1 MAQTFIILSPPRSFS
16 SVACGMLGQ
25 HPQLYGVPEL
35 NLFVADTIAEW
46 FEHHTQRL
54 KRPQGTHGLLRTL
67 AQLHDGEQNERSV
80 QAAWAWLAD
89 RRSWSTARL
98 LSYLEGRVAPKII
111 VDKSPMT
118 VLRPDYIERMYRMLP
133 DGQFLHLTRHP
144 VPTAKSLGEIL
155 SSEARSDNEL
165 GSGLNPFELW
175 CRAHDHI
182 LDLCSVLPTGQAL
195 RLKGEWLLE
204 DPDCYLRQIC
214 QWLGIRDDNAA
225 ITAAKRPE
233 QSPFACVGPP
243 NARLGN
249 DIKFLRSPE
258 LRSARFNMNAAE
270 TDPEV
275 AQLSHDLR
283 GRVVSLATELD
294 YVG

>member
-1 MAQTFIILSPPRSFS
+1 MAQTFVILSPPRSFS

-35 NLFVADTIAEW
+35 NLFVADTVAGW

-67 AQLHDGEQNERSV
+67 AQLHDGEQNETSV
-80 QAAWAWLAD
+80 QAAWVWLAE
-89 RRSWSTARL
+89 RRDWSTARL

-118 VLRPDYIERMYRMLP
+118 VIHPDCIERMYRMLP
-133 DGQFLHLTRHP
+133 DTQFLHLTRHP
-144 VPTAKSLGEIL
+144 VPTAKSLDEIL
-155 SSEARSDNEL
+155 SADARSDSQL
-165 GSGLNPFELW
+165 GRGLNPFELW

-182 LDLCSVLPTGQAL
+182 LDLCSVLPAGQTL

-204 DPDCYLRQIC
+204 NPDCYLRQVC
-214 QWLGIRDDNAA
+214 QWLGIRDDGAA
-225 ITAAKRPE
+225 IAAAKRTE
-233 QSPFACVGPP
+233 QSPYARIGPP

-258 LRSARFNMNAAE
+258 LRAARFKIEPVASDPRVEQLSEDLRLRVISLAAE
-270 TDPEV
+270 I
-275 AQLSHDLR
+275 
-283 GRVVSLATELD
+283 D
-294 YVG
+294 YVE